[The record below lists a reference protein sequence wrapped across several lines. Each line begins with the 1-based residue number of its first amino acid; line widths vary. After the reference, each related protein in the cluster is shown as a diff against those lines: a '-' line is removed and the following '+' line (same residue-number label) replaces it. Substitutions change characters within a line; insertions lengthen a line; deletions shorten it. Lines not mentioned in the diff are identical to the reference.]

1 MTVPVRHAKPHSFA
15 ILHEAFMTECDTH
28 VASGALP
35 RGPAQREEANSDG
48 RRQGTR
54 PAATGPCGH
63 RAKGEG
69 GGSSHAMLTNP
80 LGGRGSLPL
89 FKNQSVHFWGENQSV
104 ATPGEGG
111 GGPLW
116 NPGGGGD

>member
-63 RAKGEG
+63 RGKGEG

-89 FKNQSVHFWGENQSV
+89 FKNQSVHFL
-104 ATPGEGG
+104 GG
-111 GGPLW
+111 KPVSRH
-116 NPGGGGD
+116 PGGGGRWATLESRGGGD